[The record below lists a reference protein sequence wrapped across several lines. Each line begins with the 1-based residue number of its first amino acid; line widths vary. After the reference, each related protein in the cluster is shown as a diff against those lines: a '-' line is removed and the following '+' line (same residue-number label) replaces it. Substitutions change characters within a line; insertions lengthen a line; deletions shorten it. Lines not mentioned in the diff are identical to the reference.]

1 MRWLSVLAAVAD
13 LSVGLILMI
22 FQVHWDVFKSLCGI
36 GHTFDAHYGVEIGTP
51 DEIYEDFCV
60 YSNIEQMTLAA
71 SCVQLILDILVLL
84 ALLQILPEL
93 PLQAEARR
101 EAIKKLSA
109 GLGAF
114 SGAAFD
120 SRSGS
125 TKNPQLR
132 DLESPEGWDD
142 FGVGISLG
150 SGRKR
155 NSRRSTASPDEEDL
169 DGLLSARR
177 DSPRRQRKR
186 SQRNSRREETKAP
199 RVLSVED
206 IDSEDIELGQL
217 FAPVKATNGN
227 SSRRRAS
234 VRGVPGVPGSAR
246 SSSPRKTESPRKI
259 GRPEVDWQTSEAA
272 SLSSWGTVEVQEEG
286 ATANLFLSMRTSA
299 TGLPQEDELEAAK
312 RLIEEDDQD
321 FGTDFFAYA
330 LWVSEKFETLG
341 SRRRVRSQAGMAS
354 DACDSLGELAES
366 SLSELFHPPL
376 QPVSV
381 TRLWFKNIFAS
392 ESMLYTQLNQ
402 QTPDTRASQEKSIS
416 WPRFMTW
423 CCIGAGSLSQLGHVG
438 AWRMESFLE
447 GCEMWLSK
455 CNLLRESRAPASW
468 DWPSKC

>member
-36 GHTFDAHYGVEIGTP
+36 GHTFDVHYGVEIGTP

-109 GLGAF
+109 GFGAF

-132 DLESPEGWDD
+132 DLESPETTWDD

-155 NSRRSTASPDEEDL
+155 NSRRSTGSTASPDEDDL

-186 SQRNSRREETKAP
+186 SQRNSRRETKAP

-217 FAPVKATNGN
+217 FAPVKATGN

-234 VRGVPGVPGSAR
+234 VRGVPGVPGVPGSAR

-272 SLSSWGTVEVQEEG
+272 SLSSWGTVEVQDEG

-312 RLIEEDDQD
+312 RRIEEDDQD

-366 SLSELFHPPL
+366 SLSDLFHPPL

-381 TRLWFKNIFAS
+381 TRL
-392 ESMLYTQLNQ
+392 
-402 QTPDTRASQEKSIS
+402 
-416 WPRFMTW
+416 
-423 CCIGAGSLSQLGHVG
+423 
-438 AWRMESFLE
+438 
-447 GCEMWLSK
+447 
-455 CNLLRESRAPASW
+455 
-468 DWPSKC
+468 

>member
-60 YSNIEQMTLAA
+60 YSNLEQMTLAA

-109 GLGAF
+109 GFGAF

-132 DLESPEGWDD
+132 DLESPETTWDD

-155 NSRRSTASPDEEDL
+155 NSRRSTGSTASPDEDDL

-186 SQRNSRREETKAP
+186 SQRNSRRETKAP
-199 RVLSVED
+199 HVLSVED

-217 FAPVKATNGN
+217 FAPVKVTNGN

-259 GRPEVDWQTSEAA
+259 GRPEVDWQT
-272 SLSSWGTVEVQEEG
+272 
-286 ATANLFLSMRTSA
+286 
-299 TGLPQEDELEAAK
+299 PK
-312 RLIEEDDQD
+312 RHL
-321 FGTDFFAYA
+321 
-330 LWVSEKFETLG
+330 
-341 SRRRVRSQAGMAS
+341 
-354 DACDSLGELAES
+354 
-366 SLSELFHPPL
+366 
-376 QPVSV
+376 
-381 TRLWFKNIFAS
+381 
-392 ESMLYTQLNQ
+392 
-402 QTPDTRASQEKSIS
+402 
-416 WPRFMTW
+416 
-423 CCIGAGSLSQLGHVG
+423 
-438 AWRMESFLE
+438 
-447 GCEMWLSK
+447 
-455 CNLLRESRAPASW
+455 
-468 DWPSKC
+468 